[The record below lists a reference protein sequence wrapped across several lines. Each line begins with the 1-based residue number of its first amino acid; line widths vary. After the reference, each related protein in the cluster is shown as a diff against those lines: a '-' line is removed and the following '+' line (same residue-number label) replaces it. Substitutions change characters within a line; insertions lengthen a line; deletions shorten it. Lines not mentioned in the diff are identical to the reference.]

1 MTVLVTGADGFAGR
15 YLVRHLLTAGHRVV
29 AAIGPGG
36 TPPEEWIPAGLP
48 GTVEARTLDLTDPAS
63 IEALAREAGDAIVH
77 LAAVSSGRAA
87 RSDPGRAWL
96 VNTTGTALLCD
107 ALARRPSPFRG
118 RLLVVSTAEVYG
130 AGVERALV
138 EEDPIVPCSPYAATK
153 AGGEIAAL
161 EAWRRTGLDVV
172 IARAFPHTGPGQ
184 PQLFA
189 IPAFLDRLNAARR
202 SGGATVKTGNLT
214 PVRDYLDV
222 RDVVRGYEAL
232 LEVGTSG
239 EVYNIASGAGIALS
253 EVFQQLAG
261 LVGVVVKPETD
272 PALLRPGDIP
282 HLVGDSSKLRNA
294 SGWVPAV
301 PFHQTLRDMVHAEAH

>member
-1 MTVLVTGADGFAGR
+1 MTLLVTGADGFVGR
-15 YLVRHLLTAGHRVV
+15 YLVRHLVTAGHRVV

-36 TPPEEWIPAGLP
+36 TLPEEWIPAGLP
-48 GTVEARTLDLTDPAS
+48 GTVEARTLDLTDPPS

-96 VNTTGTALLCD
+96 VNATGTALLCD
-107 ALARRPSPFRG
+107 ALARPPSPFQG

-138 EEDPIVPCSPYAATK
+138 EDDPIVPCSPYAATK

-172 IARAFPHTGPGQ
+172 VARAFPHTGPGQ
-184 PQLFA
+184 PPLFA
-189 IPAFLDRLNAARR
+189 VPAFLDRLKTAHR
-202 SGGATVKTGNLT
+202 SGGITVKTGDLT

-222 RDVVRGYEAL
+222 RDVVRAYEAL

-239 EVYNIASGAGIALS
+239 EVYNIASGIGVSLS
-253 EVFQQLAG
+253 EVFQQLAA
-261 LVGVVVKPETD
+261 LVGVAVEPETD
-272 PALLRPGDIP
+272 PALLRPSDIP
-282 HLVGDSSKLRNA
+282 HLVGDPSKLRNA
-294 SGWVPAV
+294 SGWVPAI
-301 PFHQTLRDMVHAEAH
+301 PFHQTLSDMVHAEAN